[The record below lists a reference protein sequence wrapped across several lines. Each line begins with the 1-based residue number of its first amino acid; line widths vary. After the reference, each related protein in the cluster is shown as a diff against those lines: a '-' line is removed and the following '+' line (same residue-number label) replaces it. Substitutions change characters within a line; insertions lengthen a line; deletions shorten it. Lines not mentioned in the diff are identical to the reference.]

1 MDALWLHLR
10 ELKALAQGQAQ
21 HVCRTN
27 AAWVLLLTSDK
38 LLNSSEVSFFSVL
51 CRHHSPHPDQMKR

>member
-1 MDALWLHLR
+1 MDALWPHLR
-10 ELKALAQGQAQ
+10 ELKALAQGREQ

-38 LLNSSEVSFFSVL
+38 LLNSSEVEFLFCTMPPPL
-51 CRHHSPHPDQMKR
+51 PPP